1 MAATPSP
8 NLADQSQLAADP
20 TFQSRVLEA
29 MISTCFAVVS
39 EAIKANTLSLHLR
52 RAQYATQTLANILN
66 NPSVYGA
73 FFARCVASD
82 SATINAATVNGT
94 VPLTSSSIAAT
105 QAALVPDSDL
115 TTALSA
121 QFNSFFTPS

>member
-8 NLADQSQLAADP
+8 NLADQSALAADP

-39 EAIKANTLSLHLR
+39 EAITASTLSLHLK
-52 RAQYATQTLANILN
+52 RAQFATQTLSNILN
-66 NPSVYGA
+66 TPATYGV
-73 FFARCVASD
+73 FFARSVASD

-94 VPLTSSSIAAT
+94 VPLTSSPIAAT
-105 QAALVPDSDL
+105 QAALIPDGDI

-121 QFNSFFTPS
+121 QFNSFFAP